1 MKEFR
6 ETHETNFAFA
16 VGLYTSPTFIKERWK
31 WENIWWKLGQEKRK
45 ICTFAEYNLSA
56 NKKIIIIWNG

>member
-1 MKEFR
+1 MESILILAFHYKE
-6 ETHETNFAFA
+6 
-16 VGLYTSPTFIKERWK
+16 SWC
-31 WENIWWKLGQEKRK
+31 WEIIWWKLGEEKRK

>member
-1 MKEFR
+1 MLSNKSN
-6 ETHETNFAFA
+6 TKMLALA
-16 VGLYTSPTFIKERWK
+16 VLSGATDFCKHHFWC
-31 WENIWWKLGQEKRK
+31 WEIIWWKLGQERRK